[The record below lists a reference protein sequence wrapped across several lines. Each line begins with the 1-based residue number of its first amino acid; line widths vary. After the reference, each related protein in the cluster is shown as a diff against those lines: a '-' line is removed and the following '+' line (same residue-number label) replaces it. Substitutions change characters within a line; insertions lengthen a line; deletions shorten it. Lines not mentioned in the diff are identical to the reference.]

1 MHEQMSK
8 KQFLTDICSWKK
20 NKRYFLVIHTFH
32 VSKHSQKYLYDCGRN
47 SFSLKFNQFLK
58 LQVPCKETTLGA
70 LM

>member
-1 MHEQMSK
+1 MHEQMPK
-8 KQFLTDICSWKK
+8 KQFLTDICGWKK
-20 NKRYFLVIHTFH
+20 IFFFLIQTFH

-58 LQVPCKETTLGA
+58 LQVPCKEKTLGA